1 MKKVKKSKI
10 LFYFVI
16 LFFVLLILF
25 LAYHTFINYHSWR
38 EHRNYFKNNPQPK
51 IESWMTINMISNR
64 FNITSVEIL
73 KEIGINKTQV
83 NRHMALDRLCSEYKQ
98 NCIDVVNRLNTIFK
112 K

>member
-1 MKKVKKSKI
+1 MKKIKKSKI

-16 LFFVLLILF
+16 LFCILLILF
-25 LAYHTFINYHSWR
+25 LAYHAFINYHSWK
-38 EHRNYFKNNPQPK
+38 EHRNYFKNNTQPE

-64 FNITSVEIL
+64 FNITSGEIL

-83 NRHMALDRLCSEYKQ
+83 NKHMTLDRICNEYKQ